1 VNIIQALVLGIVQG
15 ATEFI
20 PISSSG
26 HLVLVPWLLNWPE
39 PGLVFDTIVH
49 WGTLLAILAVFWR
62 DILAL
67 ARAWAGSLTGFKI
80 ALRGL
85 RATCGCLPRFGP
97 GSDDPGRAKLDL
109 LSLAKCSLVPIEA
122 RLAWLIIVGTLPAAL
137 MGLIWGDFF
146 ESLFTSPGWVAALL
160 LVTGGILALSERR
173 GKRRRSLGDLSW
185 LDSVLIGL
193 AQGLA
198 IAPGISRS
206 GATIAMGLLRGVDRE
221 AAARYS
227 FLLATPIIFGAG
239 LLQLTELFQ
248 AGAVGAQLPSLIVGF
263 LAAAI
268 SGYLCIKLLLAY
280 LQRGRLYVFAAYCW
294 LAGGVSLIIF
304 LMRG

>member
-1 VNIIQALVLGIVQG
+1 MNIIQALVLGIIQG
-15 ATEFI
+15 ATEFV

-26 HLVLVPWLLNWPE
+26 HLVLAPWLLDWPE

-49 WGTLLAILAVFWR
+49 WGTLVAVLAVFWR
-62 DILAL
+62 DLVAL
-67 ARAWAGSLTGFKI
+67 ATAWVRSLSGSKI

-85 RATCGCLPRFGP
+85 RATVVASRFGP
-97 GSDDPGRAKLDL
+97 GSGDPGRAKLDV
-109 LSLAKCSLVPIEA
+109 LSLAERNLDQTEA
-122 RLAWLIIVGTLPAAL
+122 RLAWLIIVGTLPAVL
-137 MGLIWGDFF
+137 MGLLGEDFF
-146 ESLFTSPGWVAALL
+146 ESLFSSPGRVAALL
-160 LVTGGILALSERR
+160 LVTGGILALSERL
-173 GKRRRSLGDLSW
+173 GKRQRSMGDLGW

-206 GATIAMGLLRGVDRE
+206 GATIAMGLLRGVSRE

-227 FLLATPIIFGAG
+227 FLLAAPIIFGAG
-239 LLQLTELFQ
+239 LLQLPELFQ
-248 AGAVGAQLPSLIVGF
+248 TRAVGAQLPPLVAGF

-268 SGYLCIKLLLAY
+268 SGYLCIKFLLTY

-294 LAGGVSLIIF
+294 LAGSVSLIIF
-304 LMRG
+304 LIRG

>member
-1 VNIIQALVLGIVQG
+1 M
-15 ATEFI
+15 
-20 PISSSG
+20 
-26 HLVLVPWLLNWPE
+26 PWLLNWPE

-49 WGTLLAILAVFWR
+49 WGTLVAILAVFWR
-62 DILAL
+62 DLVAL
-67 ARAWAGSLTGFKI
+67 TRAWAGSLVERNLEQT
-80 ALRGL
+80 
-85 RATCGCLPRFGP
+85 
-97 GSDDPGRAKLDL
+97 
-109 LSLAKCSLVPIEA
+109 EA

-137 MGLIWGDFF
+137 MGFLCQDFF
-146 ESLFTSPGWVAALL
+146 ESLFSSPGWVAALL
-160 LVTGGILALSERR
+160 LVTGGILTLSEWL
-173 GKRRRSLGDLSW
+173 GKRQRSLGDLGW

-206 GATIAMGLLRGVDRE
+206 GATMAMGLLRGVERE

-239 LLQLTELFQ
+239 LLQLVELFR
-248 AGAVGAQLPSLIVGF
+248 AGAGGAQLAPLIVGF

-268 SGYLCIKLLLAY
+268 SGYLCIKFLLAY

-294 LAGGVSLIIF
+294 LAGSVSLIIF

>member
-1 VNIIQALVLGIVQG
+1 MSLLQAIVLGIIQG

-62 DILAL
+62 DIVAL
-67 ARAWAGSLTGFKI
+67 ARAWAGSLVERN
-80 ALRGL
+80 LHQ
-85 RATCGCLPRFGP
+85 P
-97 GSDDPGRAKLDL
+97 
-109 LSLAKCSLVPIEA
+109 EA

-137 MGLIWGDFF
+137 MGFLWEDFF
-146 ESLFTSPGWVAALL
+146 ESLFISPGRVAALL
-160 LVTGGILALSERR
+160 LVTGGILALSERL
-173 GKRRRSLGDLSW
+173 GGRRRSMGDLGW

-193 AQGLA
+193 AQGLS

-206 GATIAMGLLRGVDRE
+206 GATIAMGLLRGVKRE

-239 LLQLTELFQ
+239 LLQLIELFQ
-248 AGAVGAQLPSLIVGF
+248 AGAGEAYWPPLIVGF

-268 SGYLCIKLLLAY
+268 SGYVCIRFLLTY

-294 LAGGVSLIIF
+294 LAGSVSLIIF
-304 LMRG
+304 WMRG

>member
-1 VNIIQALVLGIVQG
+1 MNIIQALVLGIVQG

-26 HLVLVPWLLNWPE
+26 HLVLVPWLLDWPE

-62 DILAL
+62 DIVAL
-67 ARAWAGSLTGFKI
+67 ATAWAGSLSGSKI

-85 RATCGCLPRFGP
+85 LNPRFGP
-97 GSDDPGRAKLDL
+97 GSGDPGRAKSDL
-109 LSLAKCSLVPIEA
+109 LSLAKCSLEQPEA

-137 MGLIWGDFF
+137 MGFLCQDFF
-146 ESLFTSPGWVAALL
+146 ESLFSSPGWVAALL
-160 LVTGGILALSERR
+160 LVTGGILALSERL
-173 GKRRRSLGDLSW
+173 GKRRRSLDDLGW

-206 GATIAMGLLRGVDRE
+206 GATIAMGLLRGVERE

-227 FLLATPIIFGAG
+227 FLLAAPIIFGAG
-239 LLQLTELFQ
+239 LLQLIELFQ
-248 AGAVGAQLPSLIVGF
+248 AGAVGANWLSLIVGF

-268 SGYLCIKLLLAY
+268 SGYVCIRFLLAY

-294 LAGGVSLIIF
+294 LAGSASLIIF
-304 LMRG
+304 FMRG

>member
-1 VNIIQALVLGIVQG
+1 MNIVQALILGIVQG

-20 PISSSG
+20 PVSSSG

-49 WGTLLAILAVFWR
+49 WGTLVTILAVFWR

-67 ARAWAGSLTGFKI
+67 VRAWA
-80 ALRGL
+80 R
-85 RATCGCLPRFGP
+85 
-97 GSDDPGRAKLDL
+97 
-109 LSLAKCSLVPIEA
+109 SLVERKLNQTEA
-122 RLAWLIIVGTLPAAL
+122 KLAWLIIVGTLPAAL
-137 MGLIWGDFF
+137 MGFFLEGFF
-146 ESLFTSPGWVAALL
+146 ESLFSSPGRVATLL
-160 LVTGGILALSERR
+160 LVTGAILTVSERL
-173 GKRRRSLGDLSW
+173 GKRQRSLGDLGW
-185 LDSVLIGL
+185 LDSLLIGL

-206 GATIAMGLLRGVDRE
+206 GATIAMGLLRGIKRE

-239 LLQLTELFQ
+239 LLQLLELFQ
-248 AGAVGAQLPSLIVGF
+248 TGAVGAQWPPLVIGF

-268 SGYLCIKLLLAY
+268 SGYLCIRFLLAF
-280 LQRGRLYVFAAYCW
+280 LQQGRLYVFAAYCW
-294 LAGGVSLIIF
+294 LAGIVSLIIF

>member
-1 VNIIQALVLGIVQG
+1 MNIVRALVLGIVQG

-62 DILAL
+62 DLVAL
-67 ARAWAGSLTGFKI
+67 ATAWA
-80 ALRGL
+80 R
-85 RATCGCLPRFGP
+85 
-97 GSDDPGRAKLDL
+97 
-109 LSLAKCSLVPIEA
+109 SLVERNLDQTEA

-137 MGLIWGDFF
+137 IGFLWEDFF
-146 ESLFTSPGWVAALL
+146 ESLFRSPGRVAALL
-160 LVTGGILALSERR
+160 LVTGAILALSERL
-173 GKRRRSLGDLSW
+173 GKRQRSLCDLVW

-206 GATIAMGLLRGVDRE
+206 GATIATGLLRGVERE

-239 LLQLTELFQ
+239 LLQLIELFQ
-248 AGAVGAQLPSLIVGF
+248 AGAGGANWPPLIVGF

-268 SGYLCIKLLLAY
+268 SGYVCIRFLLAY
-280 LQRGRLYVFAAYCW
+280 LQRGRLYVFATYCW
-294 LAGGVSLIIF
+294 LAGSVSLIIF

>member
-1 VNIIQALVLGIVQG
+1 MNVVQALILGIVQG

-26 HLVLVPWLLNWPE
+26 HLVLVPWLLEWPE
-39 PGLVFDTIVH
+39 PGLVFDAVVH

-62 DILAL
+62 DIVVLAT
-67 ARAWAGSLTGFKI
+67 AWARSLVE
-80 ALRGL
+80 RN
-85 RATCGCLPRFGP
+85 P
-97 GSDDPGRAKLDL
+97 SGRASGRSLDQPE
-109 LSLAKCSLVPIEA
+109 V
-122 RLAWLIIVGTLPAAL
+122 RLAWLIIVGTLPTAL
-137 MGLIWGDFF
+137 MGFFLEDFF
-146 ESLFTSPGWVAALL
+146 ESLFSSPGRVATLL
-160 LVTGGILALSERR
+160 LVTGAILTLSERL
-173 GKRRRSLGDLSW
+173 GKRQRSLGDLDW

-206 GATIAMGLLRGVDRE
+206 GATMAVGLLRGVERE

-227 FLLATPIIFGAG
+227 FLLAAPIIFGAG
-239 LLQLTELFQ
+239 LLQLVELLQ
-248 AGAVGAQLPSLIVGF
+248 AGAVGANWPLLIVGF

-268 SGYLCIKLLLAY
+268 SGYACIRFLLAY
-280 LQRGRLYVFAAYCW
+280 LQRGKLYVFAAYCW
-294 LAGGVSLIIF
+294 LAGSVSLILF

>member
-1 VNIIQALVLGIVQG
+1 MNIVQAFVLGIVQG
-15 ATEFI
+15 ITEFI

-39 PGLVFDTIVH
+39 PGLAFDTIVH
-49 WGTLLAILAVFWR
+49 WGTLLAVLAVFWR
-62 DILAL
+62 DLVAL
-67 ARAWAGSLTGFKI
+67 ARAWA
-80 ALRGL
+80 R
-85 RATCGCLPRFGP
+85 
-97 GSDDPGRAKLDL
+97 
-109 LSLAKCSLVPIEA
+109 SLVERNLEPTEA

-137 MGLIWGDFF
+137 MGFLWEDFF
-146 ESLFTSPGWVAALL
+146 EGLFGSPGLVAALL
-160 LVTGGILALSERR
+160 LVTGAILALSEQLGRR
-173 GKRRRSLGDLSW
+173 QLSMGDLSW

-206 GATIAMGLLRGVDRE
+206 GATIAVGLLRGVKRE

-239 LLQLTELFQ
+239 LLQLVELFQ
-248 AGAVGAQLPSLIVGF
+248 AGAGGAQLPPLVVGF
-263 LAAAI
+263 LVAAV
-268 SGYLCIKLLLAY
+268 SGYVCIRFLLAY

-294 LAGGVSLIIF
+294 LAGSVSLIIF

>member
-1 VNIIQALVLGIVQG
+1 MNIVQAFVLGIVQG
-15 ATEFI
+15 ITEFI

-39 PGLVFDTIVH
+39 PGLAFDTIVH
-49 WGTLLAILAVFWR
+49 WGTLLAVLAVFWR
-62 DILAL
+62 DLVAL
-67 ARAWAGSLTGFKI
+67 ARAWA
-80 ALRGL
+80 R
-85 RATCGCLPRFGP
+85 
-97 GSDDPGRAKLDL
+97 
-109 LSLAKCSLVPIEA
+109 SLVERNLEPTEA

-137 MGLIWGDFF
+137 MGFLWEDFF
-146 ESLFTSPGWVAALL
+146 EGLFGSPGLVAALL
-160 LVTGGILALSERR
+160 LVTGAILALSERL
-173 GKRRRSLGDLSW
+173 GRRQLSMGDLSW

-206 GATIAMGLLRGVDRE
+206 GATIAVGLLRGVRRE

-239 LLQLTELFQ
+239 LLQLVELFQ
-248 AGAVGAQLPSLIVGF
+248 ARAGGAQLPPLVVGF
-263 LAAAI
+263 LVAAV
-268 SGYLCIKLLLAY
+268 SGYLCIRFLLAY

-294 LAGGVSLIIF
+294 LAGSVSLIIS

>member
-1 VNIIQALVLGIVQG
+1 MNIIQALVLGIVQG

-26 HLVLVPWLLNWPE
+26 HLVLVPWLLDWPE

-49 WGTLLAILAVFWR
+49 WGTLVAVLAVFWR
-62 DILAL
+62 DIVAL
-67 ARAWAGSLTGFKI
+67 ARAWV
-80 ALRGL
+80 R
-85 RATCGCLPRFGP
+85 
-97 GSDDPGRAKLDL
+97 
-109 LSLAKCSLVPIEA
+109 SLVERNLDQTEA
-122 RLAWLIIVGTLPAAL
+122 KLAWLIIVGTIPAAL
-137 MGLIWGDFF
+137 IGFFLEDFF
-146 ESLFTSPGWVAALL
+146 ESLFSSPGRVAALL
-160 LVTGGILALSERR
+160 LVTGTILALSEWL
-173 GKRRRSLGDLSW
+173 GKRQRSLGDLSW

-206 GATIAMGLLRGVDRE
+206 GATMATGLLRGVKRE

-239 LLQLTELFQ
+239 LLQLVELFQ
-248 AGAVGAQLPSLIVGF
+248 AGAVGAQLPPLIIGF
-263 LAAAI
+263 VAAAI
-268 SGYLCIKLLLAY
+268 SGYLCIKFLLTY
-280 LQRGRLYVFAAYCW
+280 LQRGKLYVFAIYCW
-294 LAGGVSLIIF
+294 LAGIASLMIF

>member
-1 VNIIQALVLGIVQG
+1 MNIVQALVLGIVQG
-15 ATEFI
+15 VTEFI
-20 PISSSG
+20 PVSSSG
-26 HLVLVPWLLNWPE
+26 HLVLAPWLLNWPE

-49 WGTLLAILAVFWR
+49 WGTLVAILAVFWR
-62 DILAL
+62 DIVAL
-67 ARAWAGSLTGFKI
+67 ATAWVRSLSGSKI

-85 RATCGCLPRFGP
+85 LNPRFGP

-109 LSLAKCSLVPIEA
+109 LSPAKCSLEPTES

-137 MGLIWGDFF
+137 MGFLWKDFF
-146 ESLFTSPGWVAALL
+146 ESLFRSPGWVAALL
-160 LVTGGILALSERR
+160 LVTGAILALSERLGR
-173 GKRRRSLGDLSW
+173 RRRSLDDLGW

-206 GATIAMGLLRGVDRE
+206 GATIAMGLLRGVERE

-239 LLQLTELFQ
+239 LLQLVELFR
-248 AGAVGAQLPSLIVGF
+248 AGAGGAQLLPLIVGF

-268 SGYLCIKLLLAY
+268 SGYLCIRLLLAY
-280 LQRGRLYVFAAYCW
+280 LQRGRLYVFATYCW
-294 LAGGVSLIIF
+294 LAGGVSLIVF

>member
-1 VNIIQALVLGIVQG
+1 MNIVQALVLGILQG
-15 ATEFI
+15 ATEFV

-26 HLVLVPWLLNWPE
+26 HLVLVPWLLDWPE

-49 WGTLLAILAVFWR
+49 WGTLLAILVVFGR

-67 ARAWAGSLTGFKI
+67 ARAWA
-80 ALRGL
+80 R
-85 RATCGCLPRFGP
+85 
-97 GSDDPGRAKLDL
+97 
-109 LSLAKCSLVPIEA
+109 SLVERNLDQTEA
-122 RLAWLIIVGTLPAAL
+122 RLAWLIIVGTLPATL
-137 MGLIWGDFF
+137 MGFFGEDFF
-146 ESLFTSPGWVAALL
+146 ERLFSSPGRVAVLL
-160 LVTGGILALSERR
+160 LVTGAILTLSEWL
-173 GKRRRSLGDLSW
+173 GKRQRSLGDLNW
-185 LDSVLIGL
+185 LDSILIGL

-206 GATIAMGLLRGVDRE
+206 GATIAMGLLRGVKRE

-239 LLQLTELFQ
+239 LLQLLKLFQ
-248 AGAVGAQLPSLIVGF
+248 AGEVGAQWPPLIVGF

-268 SGYLCIKLLLAY
+268 SGYLCIKCLLAY
-280 LQRGRLYVFAAYCW
+280 LQRGRLYVFAIYCW
-294 LAGGVSLIIF
+294 LAGIMSLAIF